1 MTDPTGQIA
10 DLTRRIALLED
21 REALRGVLV
30 HGWRALD
37 YKDWDGWIRN
47 WTDDAQ
53 FDFGPWGV
61 LDGKQS
67 IRDKVVASEEPYAAM
82 MHQLLNMQFE
92 VDGDNATG
100 IGFMWFVGIADKDKP
115 SEIISLGGALR
126 MGVPSRSG
134 RMEDQPHPPQHL
146 VAAGRG
152 HDECLPMRACGRS
165 LRRRRGATC

>member
-1 MTDPTGQIA
+1 MTDPTGQIS

-30 HGWRALD
+30 RGWRALD

-92 VDGDNATG
+92 VDGDSATG

-115 SEIISLGGALR
+115 SEIISLGGPCEWEFR
-126 MGVPSRSG
+126 RETDGSKISRIRLTTWWQQG
-134 RMEDQPHPPQHL
+134 EDTTN
-146 VAAGRG
+146 AFR
-152 HDECLPMRACGRS
+152 
-165 LRRRRGATC
+165 